1 MSPLGKI
8 RLKNTFKKWPNKTPK
23 LVTHGKGTDFLSQ
36 CYSIH
41 TQLLLPR
48 DTLSTLNTPSII
60 FAWNTWRWKIRAKAN
75 LTANKGNQLSVH
87 RLLCSLSLSLSLY
100 SDLRENT
107 VSLLGGPFFFHFSRL
122 RMGCKWHHRLSSWH
136 HLAMAH
142 SPQETESEKKKV
154 GCNLSQVLAGSL
166 PPCSKK

>member
-87 RLLCSLSLSLSLY
+87 RLLCSLSLSLSLQWPT
-100 SDLRENT
+100 REYGEPT
-107 VSLLGGPFFFHFSRL
+107 GGSFFFPFFQTKNGLQMTPPPQFLAPFSNGTLTTGNRI
-122 RMGCKWHHRLSSWH
+122 W
-136 HLAMAH
+136 
-142 SPQETESEKKKV
+142 KKKS
-154 GCNLSQVLAGSL
+154 GL
-166 PPCSKK
+166 